1 VVVHAEISRD
11 AATAAMP
18 PEPPWKPLVEGTGP
32 RGYVSV
38 YLSDDLARYPVR
50 AVTKPGDNKSDP
62 NLETGTYGLFSTC
75 QVKMR
80 KSIVTHGVRYIFF
93 VTTHR
98 GHRALTGYY
107 EIGWHAPGPEDD
119 HVLAASRW
127 RFVDS
132 IAADEVPGG
141 LRDAVELRRGY
152 RGLDQECADRLV
164 ALLDSRSARNDRYL
178 AEIDRLE
185 RLSFRYTGY
194 RYPTWLRECG
204 WRSSDAAIYL
214 SKSPETRAEQVPNV
228 SPTDTWS
235 CAACQERTVNK
246 ARLKRCPRCGAIA
259 TLRPI
264 AEV

>member
-1 VVVHAEISRD
+1 
-11 AATAAMP
+11 MP
-18 PEPPWKPLVEGTGP
+18 PAPPWKPLVEGEGP

-38 YLSDDLARYPVR
+38 YLSDGLARYPIR

-80 KSIVTHGVRYIFF
+80 KSIVTHGVPYVFF
-93 VTTHR
+93 VTTHC
-98 GHRALTGYY
+98 GQRALTGYY
-107 EIGWHAPGPEDD
+107 EIGWHAPGPEAD

-127 RFVDS
+127 RFVDPV
-132 IAADEVPGG
+132 AVGQVPRE
-141 LRDAVELRRGY
+141 LQRAVELRRGY
-152 RGLDQECADRLV
+152 KGVDREDADRLV
-164 ALLDSRSARNDRYL
+164 EFLRSRPSRNDRYL

-185 RLSFRYTGY
+185 RLSLRYTGY

-204 WRSSDAAIYL
+204 WQPDDAVTYL
-214 SKSPETRAEQVPNV
+214 SQSPATDVEQVPNM

-235 CAACQERTVNK
+235 CTACHERTVNK
-246 ARLKRCPRCGAIA
+246 ARLKRCPRCGCIA
-259 TLRPI
+259 TLRPV